1 MKSIRTFAIALCVVA
16 LAVSSSSAAT
26 TLGAAGDGKTSVQ
39 YDAATGNFTIQPDG
53 QAVGL
58 FQIVSATSIFSSN
71 ATLPPGGLG
80 FDVNSAAEKS
90 WAALPA
96 SAVNADFN
104 LGNIAAANLTQAFL
118 LGDLSLVGSGGF
130 GTANRDFD
138 LVYKGGVVAVAPVV
152 TDAPLGNR
160 IQGAQIAHQFAT
172 SAGTAPITWGSLTPV
187 AGNPAPSV
195 VPTLSA
201 GGAFAWNS
209 AGSPFGTYQW
219 DVTATNSAGSDVGRL
234 SVTLVVPEPAT
245 LSLIGLAM
253 LGLAGLFGRRR

>member
-1 MKSIRTFAIALCVVA
+1 MRSIRTLVIALCVVA

-26 TLGAAGDGKTSVQ
+26 TLGAVGDQKTSIQ
-39 YDAATGNFTIQPDG
+39 YDAATGNFTLQPDS

-58 FQIVSATSIFSSN
+58 FQILSASGIFSSN

-80 FDVNSAAEKS
+80 FDVNSATEKS

-118 LGDLSLVGSGGF
+118 LGDLTLVGSGGF

-138 LVYKGGVVAVAPVV
+138 LVYKGGQVAVPPVV
-152 TDAPLGNR
+152 TDAALGNR
-160 IQGAQIAHQFAT
+160 IQGAQIMHQFAT
-172 SAGTAPITWGSLTPV
+172 SAGTTPISWGSLTPV
-187 AGNPAPSV
+187 AGNPAAATA
-195 VPTLSA
+195 PTLGSD
-201 GGAFAWNS
+201 GKFSWNS
-209 AGSPFGTYQW
+209 HQSPIGNYAW

-234 SVTLVVPEPAT
+234 TVSLIVPEPAT